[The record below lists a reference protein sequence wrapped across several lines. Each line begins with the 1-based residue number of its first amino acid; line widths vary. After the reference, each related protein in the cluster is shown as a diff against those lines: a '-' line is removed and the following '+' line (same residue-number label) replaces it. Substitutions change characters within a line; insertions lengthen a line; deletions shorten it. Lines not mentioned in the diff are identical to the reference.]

1 MVFNSLSFYFLK
13 RSAEDPSET
22 PQPPPRGKTPEDVG
36 KPSSPAEAPTELSTP
51 VLTPLLPPST
61 PSPPRDP
68 GQKPVLPKRRPPPLR
83 PGWTGL
89 PFLPGSTGVI
99 METGEAGPPGRMGV
113 SGRGLPR
120 GVDGQTGQR
129 PIPSAEGYAGAPG
142 YPKSPPAA
150 SPGAPVPSLV
160 SFSVGLTRKPFPSD
174 AGVVLF
180 NKVLV
185 NDGDVYDP
193 STGESACAQLLRR
206 ASRCPF
212 LSQNP
217 LTLLGRVCMGSS
229 PQNGRPTL
237 SLGCCPLGCG
247 CLTCERPDPLVPAVP
262 QPTDTSRQ
270 GAGAVTGRVH
280 AVAGAVCGSWFWA
293 EAGAATRAPGFSIR
307 ALLGAHGRLPG
318 LPCSP
323 CPGCGDN
330 VHVSGTLGTQRWGPP
345 VLPRAQMPRTSL
357 GRGS

>member
-1 MVFNSLSFYFLK
+1 MVFNSISFYFLK

-142 YPKSPPAA
+142 KCT
-150 SPGAPVPSLV
+150 PGIGRLLRG
-160 SFSVGLTRKPFPSD
+160 SVGHGSSQQGT
-174 AGVVLF
+174 
-180 NKVLV
+180 
-185 NDGDVYDP
+185 
-193 STGESACAQLLRR
+193 
-206 ASRCPF
+206 ASRLTCPKMPQCPGHRTSH
-212 LSQNP
+212 LELHP
-217 LTLLGRVCMGSS
+217 GLYYLCHPGSS
-229 PQNGRPTL
+229 LILPAGSALENQTCTG
-237 SLGCCPLGCG
+237 SLGSSKEEHTTKRVGWKVWL
-247 CLTCERPDPLVPAVP
+247 
-262 QPTDTSRQ
+262 QP
-270 GAGAVTGRVH
+270 
-280 AVAGAVCGSWFWA
+280 
-293 EAGAATRAPGFSIR
+293 
-307 ALLGAHGRLPG
+307 
-318 LPCSP
+318 
-323 CPGCGDN
+323 
-330 VHVSGTLGTQRWGPP
+330 
-345 VLPRAQMPRTSL
+345 
-357 GRGS
+357 